1 MAVAL
6 VNAHGAC
13 CLSRVLS
20 GRGATSYSRSAFSG
34 RVVEQNPPSS
44 SCSSSLGMGCC
55 HLSVSVPLRTTSKN
69 RLRPVASQ
77 VLRQDRTAAAET
89 ATTGRAHSKATV
101 MRSRT
106 AKREREMSDK
116 AQRKERSKQLLLD
129 HLAEFV
135 KENQQWLHGNF
146 PTREYLSNA
155 GRIDLA
161 EAIRKLGG
169 PAKVADMFGLKWG
182 VMALSPCARSSK
194 NGNGKKGTNAA
205 GKSESEGERTGGM
218 KILDQQRLE
227 KAIAENVEK
236 GQAFMVEH
244 TSSKIP
250 MREDFWTLWKPPIT
264 AGTTQETVTRIFEES
279 WNCSRHHPKC
289 YVRITAFDKNNFSRK
304 ITYTIHEPHKAAS
317 SM

>member
-1 MAVAL
+1 
-6 VNAHGAC
+6 
-13 CLSRVLS
+13 
-20 GRGATSYSRSAFSG
+20 
-34 RVVEQNPPSS
+34 
-44 SCSSSLGMGCC
+44 
-55 HLSVSVPLRTTSKN
+55 
-69 RLRPVASQ
+69 
-77 VLRQDRTAAAET
+77 VLRHERNAAAET
-89 ATTGRAHSKATV
+89 ASFSGAVHGKKTTKTV

-106 AKREREMSDK
+106 AKRERQISDK
-116 AQRKERSKQLLLD
+116 AQHKERSKQLLLD

-182 VMALSPCARSSK
+182 MMPLSPCPRSSRANNSASDK
-194 NGNGKKGTNAA
+194 NTLAGDNKGA
-205 GKSESEGERTGGM
+205 SGGM
-218 KILDQQRLE
+218 KILDQQKLE

-244 TSSKIP
+244 TSSKVP
-250 MREDFWTLWKPPIT
+250 MKENFWTLWKPPIT
-264 AGTTQETVTRIFEES
+264 AGTTQETVSRILEES
-279 WNCSRHHPKC
+279 WNCSRHNPQC

-304 ITYTIHEPHKAAS
+304 ITYTIHEPQQAS
-317 SM
+317 I